1 MPLDQRRGSPLITAS
16 PAVDQRLVV
25 LCVVTRS
32 VQVRHLS
39 LVGRRALTGDVKVAC
54 RTSVRCVIHPAPI
67 TMPSHRSPA
76 LIAHRGMPRRH
87 RENTLPGFLAATAA
101 GANGWEL
108 DVHATRDG
116 VVVVHHDP
124 TLPATA
130 GPLAGA
136 RIAETDWRELA
147 EATVGAA
154 GERIPCLDE
163 VLDAAGSGI
172 TVYVEVKAR
181 GIESAVEACLVRHPT
196 TATAVHSFDHRIAR
210 RIRQSSAETIPV
222 GILTDSY
229 LIDAVHALQA
239 AGARDYWPN
248 REMVDRPLVDA
259 IHAIGGRVIVW
270 TVNDVAH
277 ARWLADIGVDAL
289 CSDVVDELRAAGIG
303 T

>member
-1 MPLDQRRGSPLITAS
+1 
-16 PAVDQRLVV
+16 
-25 LCVVTRS
+25 
-32 VQVRHLS
+32 
-39 LVGRRALTGDVKVAC
+39 
-54 RTSVRCVIHPAPI
+54 
-67 TMPSHRSPA
+67 
-76 LIAHRGMPRRH
+76 MPRRH

-101 GANGWEL
+101 GADGWEL

-124 TLPATA
+124 TLPAAA
-130 GPLAGA
+130 GRLAGA
-136 RIAETDWRELA
+136 RIAETDWQELA

-154 GERIPCLDE
+154 SERIPSLE
-163 VLDAAGSGI
+163 TVLAAAGSAT

-181 GIESAVEACLVRHPT
+181 GIEAAVEACLSRYPGT
-196 TATAVHSFDHRIAR
+196 PSAVHSFDHRIAQ
-210 RIRQSSAETIPV
+210 RIRQSSAVSVPV

-259 IHAIGGRVIVW
+259 IHAVGGQVIVW
-270 TVNDVAH
+270 TVNDVAQ

-303 T
+303 A